1 MDKIPSTDQ
10 SSDKLHILDY
20 WRIIRVRFVTILLV
34 FLLTAVTT
42 TVVTF
47 LLSPTYM
54 SLSRISVEKDTS
66 DIAPLLGMQSGPAQF
81 DPYFIQTEFEK
92 IQSQKV
98 LDKVVE
104 KCELA
109 KEWGIISDPQA
120 EVGHTESVKA
130 RKILEKMIDI
140 RQYRNTSIIELRAY
154 DGKKELAQKI
164 ARSLAQEYKDHR
176 TSLQKERVQ
185 IGINS
190 LNKRMDE
197 KNEKITSMQATVD
210 RLRTDLGISD
220 SAGEESYSIIEPEIV
235 RRYEAELITAK
246 GVHTTQSTLL
256 EGLKGQSI
264 EQLRASIL
272 TAHPDAQLDA
282 LIRELHTGQQTLANH
297 SIDLGEQHPRIKGLK
312 KVVATLE
319 EQIDN
324 RIQGVLAGLELRVKS
339 SKAQV
344 EQLQRD
350 VVEAKHRESDMREK
364 GREYFDAKR
373 ELSNTTRIRD
383 TILFRIMQEE
393 VDLELPKSSTVEVID
408 DADLPEKAVKPNIPL
423 NIALGMVVGLI
434 LGVGLAFFIEYLDT
448 SVKTID
454 DVERALGAA
463 VLGVIPQNVGSLLD
477 EGDESPHAEAYRVLR
492 TNILFAGRQT
502 EDQTTFSVVS
512 GGAGE
517 GKTTTMFNLAVV
529 FAQQGDRV
537 LVVDSDLRRPSMH
550 RFFKV
555 SNNIG
560 LTNYLLGQVT
570 IDEVIQTSEIPS
582 LHFVP
587 SGKLPSSSMGI
598 LSSAKMKEFVVEMKS
613 RYDYVFLDAPPIMG
627 VSDASV
633 LASMVDMCVL
643 VVQYRKYPQL
653 MTQRAKEMVTK
664 VGGELVGV
672 VLNNINISQDS
683 YYYYYSGYY
692 YDYYYKSR
700 EKEEDSAD
708 EAPDGKKETKLLAK
722 ADIGG
727 DDEKPKY

>member
-42 TVVTF
+42 TIVT
-47 LLSPTYM
+47 LLLPKTYM
-54 SLSRISVEKDTS
+54 SLSRISIEKDTS
-66 DIAPLLGMQSGPAQF
+66 DIAPLLGMQSGPSAF

-98 LDKVVE
+98 LDKVVAR
-104 KCELA
+104 CNL
-109 KEWGIISDPQA
+109 
-120 EVGHTESVKA
+120 TEDWKRLNGGKSLTDIEA
-130 RKILEKMIDI
+130 RKILKKAIDI
-140 RQYRNTSIIELRAY
+140 RQFRNTSIIELRAY
-154 DGKKELAQKI
+154 DRVPRMAQQIADALAEQYQSHRTDAQKNRVQKGIDVLETKMAKYNEEI
-164 ARSLAQEYKDHR
+164 AEM
-176 TSLQKERVQ
+176 QKEVDKLRVV
-185 IGINS
+185 S
-190 LNKRMDE
+190 
-197 KNEKITSMQATVD
+197 
-210 RLRTDLGISD
+210 GISD
-220 SAGEESYSIIEPEIV
+220 AAGDESYSIIEPEIV
-235 RRYEAELITAK
+235 RRYESGLIDAR
-246 GVHTTQSTLL
+246 GVYTSMSTLL
-256 EGLKGQSI
+256 DGLKLQSL
-264 EQLRASIL
+264 EELRDSIS
-272 TAHPDAQLDA
+272 TAYPDAQLDV

-297 SIDLGEQHPRIKGLK
+297 SIDLGEQHPRIKGLV

-319 EQIDN
+319 QQIGD
-324 RIQGVLAGLELRVKS
+324 RIQGVLAGLELKVS
-339 SKAQV
+339 SAFAQV

-350 VVEAKHRESDMREK
+350 VSDAKKRESDMREA
-364 GREYFDAKR
+364 GRDYFDKKR
-373 ELSNTTRIRD
+373 KLSNTTRIRD

-393 VDLELPKSSTVEVID
+393 VDLALPKDSTVEITD
-408 DADLPEKAVKPNIPL
+408 DADMPKTAIRPNIPL
-423 NIALGMVVGLI
+423 NIALGVVVGLI

-492 TNILFAGRQT
+492 TNILFAGRKSET
-502 EDQTTFSVVS
+502 QTTFSVVS

-529 FAQQGDRV
+529 FAQMGDRI
-537 LVVDSDLRRPSMH
+537 LIVDSDLRRPSMH
-550 RFFKV
+550 RYLKV

-560 LTNYLLGQVT
+560 LTNYLLGQAT

-582 LHFVP
+582 LHFIP

-598 LSSAKMKEFVVEMKS
+598 LSSAKMKEFVADMKS

-643 VVQYRKYPQL
+643 VVQYRKYPQM

-664 VGGELVGV
+664 VGGDLVGV

-692 YDYYYKSR
+692 YDNYYKSLD
-700 EKEEDSAD
+700 KEETAKDAAKS
-708 EAPDGKKETKLLAK
+708 KKETKLLASAK
-722 ADIGG
+722 TGG
-727 DDEKPKY
+727 EDEKPKY

>member
-1 MDKIPSTDQ
+1 MDKTPSTDQ
-10 SSDKLHILDY
+10 SYDKLHILDY

-47 LLSPTYM
+47 LLPETYM
-54 SLSRISVEKDTS
+54 SLSRISIEKDTS
-66 DIAPLLGMQSGPAQF
+66 DIAPLLGMQSGPTAF

-98 LDKVVE
+98 LDKVVS
-104 KCELA
+104 KCGLTE
-109 KEWGIISDPQA
+109 EWKRLNGGKSLTKI
-120 EVGHTESVKA
+120 EA
-130 RKILEKMIDI
+130 RKILEKTIDI
-140 RQYRNTSIIELRAY
+140 RQFRNTSIIELRAY
-154 DGKKELAQKI
+154 DRKPKWAQTIAQALAKEYQNHRKDL
-164 ARSLAQEYKDHR
+164 QE
-176 TSLQKERVQ
+176 ERVKK
-185 IGINS
+185 GILV
-190 LNKRMDE
+190 LNGRLKKINEEISVMQTNVDE
-197 KNEKITSMQATVD
+197 
-210 RLRTDLGISD
+210 LRTQEGISD
-220 SAGEESYSIIEPEIV
+220 AAGDESYSIIEPEIV
-235 RRYEAELITAK
+235 RRYESGLIDAR
-246 GVHTTQSTLL
+246 GIHTTQSTLL
-256 EGLKGQSI
+256 EGLRAQSD
-264 EQLRASIL
+264 EELRASIL
-272 TAHPDAQLDA
+272 TAHPDAQLDV
-282 LIRELHTGQQTLANH
+282 LIRELHTGQQTLANL
-297 SIDLGEQHPRIKGLK
+297 SVDLGDEHPRIKGLK
-312 KVVATLE
+312 VVVATLE
-319 EQIDN
+319 GQIDD
-324 RIQGVLAGLELRVKS
+324 RIRGILAGLELRVNS
-339 SKAQV
+339 TKAQV
-344 EQLQRD
+344 EQLQSD
-350 VVEAKHRESDMREK
+350 VADAKKRESDMREK

-373 ELSNTTRIRD
+373 KLSNTTRIRD
-383 TILFRIMQEE
+383 TILLRVMQEE
-393 VDLELPKSSTVEVID
+393 VDLALPKESTVEITD
-408 DADLPEKAVKPNIPL
+408 DADLPIKAVRPNIPL
-423 NIALGMVVGLI
+423 NIALGVVVGLV

-454 DVERALGAA
+454 DVERALNAA

-492 TNILFAGRQT
+492 TNILFAGRKSET
-502 EDQTTFSVVS
+502 QTTFSVVS

-550 RFFKV
+550 RFFKL

-560 LTNYLLGQVT
+560 LTNYLLGQAT
-570 IDEVIQTSEIPS
+570 IEEVIQTTELPS
-582 LHFVP
+582 LHFIP

-598 LSSAKMKEFVVEMKS
+598 LSSAKMKEFVAEMKS

-653 MTQRAKEMVTK
+653 MTQRAKDMVTK

-700 EKEEDSAD
+700 EKEESAD
-708 EAPDGKKETKLLAK
+708 EAQDGKKDAKLLAK

-727 DDEKPKY
+727 EDEKPKY

>member
-1 MDKIPSTDQ
+1 MDKTPSTDQ

-20 WRIIRVRFVTILLV
+20 WRIIRVRFVTIMLV

-47 LLSPTYM
+47 TMPKTYM
-54 SLSRISVEKDTS
+54 SLSRISIEKDTS
-66 DIAPLLGMQSGPAQF
+66 DIAPLLGMQSGPTAF

-98 LDKVVE
+98 LDKVVA
-104 KCELA
+104 KCNL
-109 KEWGIISDPQA
+109 
-120 EVGHTESVKA
+120 TEDWKRLNGGNLLSTIEA
-130 RKILEKMIDI
+130 RKILKKAIDI
-140 RQYRNTSIIELRAY
+140 RQFRNTSIIELRAY
-154 DGKKELAQKI
+154 DRIPRK
-164 ARSLAQEYKDHR
+164 AQEIAQALAMVYQNHRKDAQTAR
-176 TSLQKERVQ
+176 VKEGIKALEGRKEETDKQ
-185 IGINS
+185 I
-190 LNKRMDE
+190 LV
-197 KNEKITSMQATVD
+197 MQANVD
-210 RLRTDLGISD
+210 KLRTDLNISD
-220 SAGEESYSIIEPEIV
+220 AAGEDSYSIIEPEIV
-235 RRYEAELITAK
+235 RRYESELIDVK
-246 GVHTTQSTLL
+246 GIHTTMSTLL
-256 EGLKGQSI
+256 DGLKALSA
-264 EQLRASIL
+264 EELRASIL
-272 TAHPDAQLDA
+272 TAHPDPQLDV
-282 LIRELHTGQQTLANH
+282 LIRELHTGQQTLANL
-297 SIDLGEQHPRIKGLK
+297 SIDLGEEHPRIKGLK
-312 KVVATLE
+312 KVVVTLE

-324 RIQGVLAGLELRVKS
+324 RIQGILAGLGLRVNS
-339 SKAQV
+339 SQAQV

-350 VVEAKHRESDMREK
+350 VNAAIQRESAMRK
-364 GREYFDAKR
+364 TGREYFDAKR

-393 VDLELPKSSTVEVID
+393 VDLALPKESTVEITD
-408 DADLPEKAVKPNIPL
+408 DADRPMTAIRPNVPL
-423 NIALGMVVGLI
+423 NIALGVVVGLI

-492 TNILFAGRQT
+492 TNILFAGRKD
-502 EDQTTFSVVS
+502 ESQTTFSVVS

-529 FAQQGDRV
+529 FAQMGDRI
-537 LVVDSDLRRPSMH
+537 LIVDSDLRRPSMH
-550 RFFKV
+550 RYLKV
-555 SNNIG
+555 SNNVG
-560 LTNYLLGQVT
+560 LTNYLLGQAT
-570 IDEVIQTSEIPS
+570 IDEVIQTTEIPS
-582 LHFVP
+582 LHFIP

-598 LSSAKMKEFVVEMKS
+598 LSSAKMKEFVAEMKS

-627 VSDASV
+627 VSDATV

-643 VVQYRKYPQL
+643 VVQYRKYPQM

-700 EKEEDSAD
+700 EKEESAED
-708 EAPDGKKETKLLAK
+708 DARSRKETKLLASAK
-722 ADIGG
+722 TGG
-727 DDEKPKY
+727 EDEKPKY

>member
-1 MDKIPSTDQ
+1 MDKIPSTEQ

-20 WRIIRVRFVTILLV
+20 WRIIRVRFVVILLV
-34 FLLTAVTT
+34 FLITAVTT

-47 LLSPTYM
+47 LLPPTYM

-66 DIAPLLGMQSGPAQF
+66 DIAPLLGMQSGPTAF

-98 LDKVVE
+98 LDKVVA
-104 KCELA
+104 KCDLA
-109 KEWGIISDPQA
+109 
-120 EVGHTESVKA
+120 ESLVFGKSLNESEA
-130 RKILEKMIDI
+130 RKILEKSIDV

-154 DGKKELAQKI
+154 DRKPTK
-164 ARSLAQEYKDHR
+164 AQEIAQALASEYQNHR
-176 TSLQKERVQ
+176 SNLQKDRVKKG
-185 IGINS
+185 IESLKTRMEEINS
-190 LNKRMDE
+190 E
-197 KNEKITSMQATVD
+197 ITSMQSDVD
-210 RLRTDLGISD
+210 RFRTELGISD
-220 SAGEESYSIIEPEIV
+220 AAGEESYSIIEPEIV
-235 RRYEAELITAK
+235 RRYEVELITAK
-246 GVHTTQSTLL
+246 GVLTTQSSLL
-256 EGLKGQSI
+256 DGLKGQSP
-264 EQLRASIL
+264 EELRASIL

-282 LIRELHTGQQTLANH
+282 LTREFHTGQITLANQ
-297 SIDLGEQHPRIKGLK
+297 SIDLGDEHPRIKGLK

-319 EQIDN
+319 GQIND
-324 RIQGVLAGLELRVKS
+324 RIKGILAGLELRVQS

-350 VVEAKHRESDMREK
+350 VEDAKKRESDMREQ
-364 GREYFDAKR
+364 GREYFNAKR
-373 ELSNTTRIRD
+373 ELANTTRIRD
-383 TILFRIMQEE
+383 TILLRVMQEE
-393 VDLELPKSSTVEVID
+393 VDLELPKESTVEIID
-408 DADLPEKAVKPNIPL
+408 DADLPIRAVRPNIPL
-423 NIALGMVVGLI
+423 NISLGVVVGLI

-463 VLGVIPQNVGSLLD
+463 VLGVIPQNVGSLLE

-492 TNILFAGRQT
+492 TNILFAGRKS
-502 EDQTTFSVVS
+502 EKQTTFSVVS

-529 FAQQGDRV
+529 FAQQGDRI
-537 LVVDSDLRRPSMH
+537 LIVDSDLRRPSMH
-550 RFFKV
+550 RYLKV

-560 LTNYLLGQVT
+560 LTNYLLGQVA
-570 IDEVIQTSEIPS
+570 IDEVIQTTELPS
-582 LHFVP
+582 LHFIP

-598 LSSAKMKEFVVEMKS
+598 LSSAKMKEFVLEMKS

-653 MTQRAKEMVTK
+653 MTQRAKSMVTK

-700 EKEEDSAD
+700 EKEESAD
-708 EAPDGKKETKLLAK
+708 ETQGVEKEAKLLAN
-722 ADIGG
+722 ADLGG
-727 DDEKPKY
+727 EDEKPKY

>member
-1 MDKIPSTDQ
+1 MDKTPSKDPSKDQ
-10 SSDKLHILDY
+10 SYDKLHILDY

-47 LLSPTYM
+47 LLPETYM
-54 SLSRISVEKDTS
+54 SLSRISIEKDTS
-66 DIAPLLGMQSGPAQF
+66 DIAPLLGMQSGPTAF

-98 LDKVVE
+98 LDKVVS
-104 KCELA
+104 KCGLTE
-109 KEWGIISDPQA
+109 EWKRLNGGKSL
-120 EVGHTESVKA
+120 TEIEA
-130 RKILEKMIDI
+130 RKILEKAIDI
-140 RQYRNTSIIELRAY
+140 RQFRNTSIIELRAY
-154 DGKKELAQKI
+154 DRKPKWAQTI
-164 ARSLAQEYKDHR
+164 AQSLAEEYQNHRKNLQE
-176 TSLQKERVQ
+176 ERVKK
-185 IGINS
+185 GILV
-190 LNKRMDE
+190 LNGRLKKINEEISVMQTNVDE
-197 KNEKITSMQATVD
+197 
-210 RLRTDLGISD
+210 LRTQEGISD
-220 SAGEESYSIIEPEIV
+220 AAGDESYSIIEPEIV
-235 RRYEAELITAK
+235 RRYESGLIDAR
-246 GVHTTQSTLL
+246 GIHTTQSTLL
-256 EGLKGQSI
+256 EGLKAQSD
-264 EQLRASIL
+264 EELRASIL
-272 TAHPDAQLDA
+272 TAHPDAQLDV
-282 LIRELHTGQQTLANH
+282 LIRELHTGQQTLANL
-297 SIDLGEQHPRIKGLK
+297 SVDLGDEHPRIKGLK
-312 KVVATLE
+312 VVVATLE
-319 EQIDN
+319 GQIDD
-324 RIQGVLAGLELRVKS
+324 RIRGILAGLELRVNS
-339 SKAQV
+339 TKAQV

-350 VVEAKHRESDMREK
+350 VADAKKRESDMREK

-373 ELSNTTRIRD
+373 KLSNTTRIRD
-383 TILFRIMQEE
+383 TILLRVMQEE
-393 VDLELPKSSTVEVID
+393 VDLALPKESTVEITD
-408 DADLPEKAVKPNIPL
+408 DADLPIKAVRPNIPL
-423 NIALGMVVGLI
+423 NIALGVVVGLV

-454 DVERALGAA
+454 DVERALNAA

-492 TNILFAGRQT
+492 TNILFAGRKSET
-502 EDQTTFSVVS
+502 QTTFSVVS

-550 RFFKV
+550 RFFKL

-560 LTNYLLGQVT
+560 LTNYLLGQAT
-570 IDEVIQTSEIPS
+570 IEEVIQTTELPS
-582 LHFVP
+582 LHFIP

-598 LSSAKMKEFVVEMKS
+598 LSSAKMKEFVAEMKS

-653 MTQRAKEMVTK
+653 MTQRAKDMVTK

-700 EKEEDSAD
+700 EKEESAD
-708 EAPDGKKETKLLAK
+708 EAQDGKKDAKLLAK

-727 DDEKPKY
+727 EDEKPKY

>member
-42 TVVTF
+42 TIVT
-47 LLSPTYM
+47 LLLPKTFM

-66 DIAPLLGMQSGPAQF
+66 DIAPLLGMQSGPSAF

-98 LDKVVE
+98 LAKVV
-104 KCELA
+104 KSCKL
-109 KEWGIISDPQA
+109 
-120 EVGHTESVKA
+120 TEDWKRLNGGTKLTPIEA
-130 RKILEKMIDI
+130 RKILKKQIDI
-140 RQYRNTSIIELRAY
+140 RQFRNTSIIELRAY
-154 DGKKELAQKI
+154 DGKPEK
-164 ARSLAQEYKDHR
+164 AQEIAQALAKEYQSHR
-176 TSLQKERVQ
+176 KEAQTARVRE
-185 IGINS
+185 GINA
-190 LNKRMDE
+190 LEGRMDTINKE
-197 KNEKITSMQATVD
+197 IAALQAKVD
-210 RLRTDLGISD
+210 KLRVDLGVSD
-220 SAGEESYSIIEPEIV
+220 AAGEESYSIIEPEIV
-235 RRYEAELITAK
+235 RRYESELIDAR
-246 GVHTTQSTLL
+246 GVHTAMSTLL
-256 EGLKGQSI
+256 EGLEKQST
-264 EQLRASIL
+264 EELQASIS
-272 TAHPDAQLDA
+272 TAYPDSQLDV
-282 LIRELHTGQQTLANH
+282 LIRELHTGEQTLANY
-297 SIDLGEQHPRIKGLK
+297 SIDLGDQHPRIKGLK

-319 EQIDN
+319 LQIDN
-324 RIQGVLAGLELRVKS
+324 RIQGVLAGLKLKTTS
-339 SKAQV
+339 AQAQV

-350 VVEAKHRESDMREK
+350 VADAKKRESDMREK
-364 GREYFDAKR
+364 GRDYFDAKR
-373 ELSNTTRIRD
+373 KLSNTTRIRD
-383 TILFRIMQEE
+383 TILFRVMQEE
-393 VDLELPKSSTVEVID
+393 VDLALPKESTVEITD
-408 DADLPEKAVKPNIPL
+408 NADRPLKAIRPNIPL
-423 NIALGMVVGLI
+423 NIALGVVVGLI

-463 VLGVIPQNVGSLLD
+463 VLGVIPQNVGSLLE

-492 TNILFAGRQT
+492 TNILFAGRKSET
-502 EDQTTFSVVS
+502 QTTFSVVS

-529 FAQQGDRV
+529 FAQMGDRI
-537 LVVDSDLRRPSMH
+537 LIVDSDLRRPSMH
-550 RFFKV
+550 RYLKV

-560 LTNYLLGQVT
+560 LTNYLLGQAT

-582 LHFVP
+582 LHFIP

-598 LSSAKMKEFVVEMKS
+598 LSSAKMKEFVVDMKS

-643 VVQYRKYPQL
+643 VVQYRKYPQM

-664 VGGELVGV
+664 VGGNLVGV

-692 YDYYYKSR
+692 YDNYYKSLD
-700 EKEEDSAD
+700 KEESAED
-708 EAPDGKKETKLLAK
+708 DAKSKKETKLLASAK
-722 ADIGG
+722 TGG
-727 DDEKPKY
+727 EDEKSKY

>member
-1 MDKIPSTDQ
+1 MDKIPSTEQ

-20 WRIIRVRFVTILLV
+20 WRIIRVRFVVILLV
-34 FLLTAVTT
+34 FLITAVTT

-47 LLSPTYM
+47 LLPPTYM
-54 SLSRISVEKDTS
+54 SLSRISVEKETS
-66 DIAPLLGMQSGPAQF
+66 DIAPLLGMQSGPTAF

-98 LDKVVE
+98 LDKVVA
-104 KCELA
+104 KCDLA
-109 KEWGIISDPQA
+109 
-120 EVGHTESVKA
+120 ESLVLGKSLNESEA
-130 RKILEKMIDI
+130 RKILEKSIDV

-154 DGKKELAQKI
+154 DRKPTK
-164 ARSLAQEYKDHR
+164 AQEIAQALASEYQNHR
-176 TSLQKERVQ
+176 SNLQKDRVKK
-185 IGINS
+185 GIES
-190 LNKRMDE
+190 LKTRME
-197 KNEKITSMQATVD
+197 EINTEITSMQSDVD
-210 RLRTDLGISD
+210 RFRTELGISD
-220 SAGEESYSIIEPEIV
+220 AAGEESYSIIEPEIV
-235 RRYEAELITAK
+235 RRYEVELITAK
-246 GVHTTQSTLL
+246 GVLTTQSSLL
-256 EGLKGQSI
+256 DGLKGQSP
-264 EQLRASIL
+264 EELRASIL

-282 LIRELHTGQQTLANH
+282 LTREFHTGQITLANQ
-297 SIDLGEQHPRIKGLK
+297 SIDLGDEHPRIKGLK

-319 EQIDN
+319 GQIND
-324 RIQGVLAGLELRVKS
+324 RIKGILAGLELRVQS

-350 VVEAKHRESDMREK
+350 VEDAKKRESDMREQ
-364 GREYFDAKR
+364 GREYFNAKR
-373 ELSNTTRIRD
+373 ELANTTRIRD
-383 TILFRIMQEE
+383 TILLRVMQEE
-393 VDLELPKSSTVEVID
+393 VDLELPKESTVEIID
-408 DADLPEKAVKPNIPL
+408 DADLPIRAVRPNIPL
-423 NIALGMVVGLI
+423 NISLGVVVGLI

-463 VLGVIPQNVGSLLD
+463 VLGVIPQNVGSLLE

-492 TNILFAGRQT
+492 TNILFAGRKS
-502 EDQTTFSVVS
+502 EKQTTFSVVS

-529 FAQQGDRV
+529 FAQQGDRI
-537 LVVDSDLRRPSMH
+537 LIVDSDLRRPSMH
-550 RFFKV
+550 RYLKV

-560 LTNYLLGQVT
+560 LTNYLLGQVA
-570 IDEVIQTSEIPS
+570 IDEVIQTTELPS
-582 LHFVP
+582 LHFIP

-598 LSSAKMKEFVVEMKS
+598 LSSAKMKEFVLEMKG

-653 MTQRAKEMVTK
+653 MTQRAKSMVTK

-700 EKEEDSAD
+700 EKEESAD
-708 EAPDGKKETKLLAK
+708 ETQGVEKEAKLLAN
-722 ADIGG
+722 ADLGG
-727 DDEKPKY
+727 EDEKPKY

>member
-1 MDKIPSTDQ
+1 MDKIPSKDQ

-20 WRIIRVRFVTILLV
+20 WRIIRVRLVTIVLV

-47 LLSPTYM
+47 FIPKTYM
-54 SLSRISVEKDTS
+54 SLSRISIEKDTS
-66 DIAPLLGMQSGPAQF
+66 DIAPLLGMQSGPTAF

-92 IQSQKV
+92 IQSQMV
-98 LDKVVE
+98 LDKVVA
-104 KCELA
+104 KCNLTE
-109 KEWGIISDPQA
+109 EWKRLNG
-120 EVGHTESVKA
+120 GESLDSIAA
-130 RKILEKMIDI
+130 RKRLKKTIDI
-140 RQYRNTSIIELRAY
+140 RQFRNTSIIELRAY
-154 DGKKELAQKI
+154 DRERAIAQKI
-164 ARSLAQEYKDHR
+164 AQAIAEEYQTHR
-176 TSLQKERVQ
+176 TDAQKKRVEL
-185 IGINS
+185 GIS
-190 LNKRMDE
+190 ALEGKMDIYNEEIAE
-197 KNEKITSMQATVD
+197 KQAAVD
-210 RLRTDLGISD
+210 KMRVDLGISD
-220 SAGEESYSIIEPEIV
+220 AAGEESYSIIEPEIV
-235 RRYEAELITAK
+235 RRYESGLIDARV
-246 GVHTTQSTLL
+246 VHTSMSTLL
-256 EGLKGQSI
+256 DGLKLQSL
-264 EQLRASIL
+264 EELRDSIS
-272 TAHPDAQLDA
+272 TAYPDAQLDV

-297 SIDLGEQHPRIKGLK
+297 SIDLGELHPRIKGLE

-319 EQIDN
+319 QQIDN
-324 RIQGVLAGLELRVKS
+324 RIQGVLAGLELKVRS
-339 SKAQV
+339 AFAQV
-344 EQLQRD
+344 EQLQED
-350 VVEAKHRESDMREK
+350 VTDAKKRESDMREK
-364 GREYFDAKR
+364 GRDYFDAKR
-373 ELSNTTRIRD
+373 ALANKTRIRD
-383 TILFRIMQEE
+383 TILFRVMQEK
-393 VDLELPKSSTVEVID
+393 VDMALPKESTVEITDEAEVPKTAIR
-408 DADLPEKAVKPNIPL
+408 PNVPL
-423 NIALGMVVGLI
+423 NIALGVVVGLI

-492 TNILFAGRQT
+492 TNILFAGRKD
-502 EDQTTFSVVS
+502 ESQTTFSVVS

-529 FAQQGDRV
+529 FAQMGDRI
-537 LVVDSDLRRPSMH
+537 LIVDSDLRRPSMH
-550 RFFKV
+550 RYMNV

-570 IDEVIQTSEIPS
+570 IDEVIQTTELPS
-582 LHFVP
+582 LHFIP

-598 LSSAKMKEFVVEMKS
+598 LSSAKMKEFVAEMKS

-643 VVQYRKYPQL
+643 VVQYRKYPQM

-692 YDYYYKSR
+692 YDNYYKSR
-700 EKEEDSAD
+700 EKEGSAEDDTKSR
-708 EAPDGKKETKLLAK
+708 KKTKLLASAK
-722 ADIGG
+722 TGG
-727 DDEKPKY
+727 EDEKPKY

>member
-47 LLSPTYM
+47 LLPPTYM
-54 SLSRISVEKDTS
+54 ALSRISVEKDTS

-98 LDKVVE
+98 LEKVVE
-104 KCELA
+104 KCELTTA
-109 KEWGIISDPQA
+109 WKPDGDDSL
-120 EVGHTESVKA
+120 GLVKA
-130 RKILEKMIDI
+130 RKRLEKSIDI

-154 DGKKELAQKI
+154 DRDKDLAYDI
-164 ARSLAQEYKDHR
+164 AQALAYEYKSHR
-176 TSLQKERVQ
+176 SSLQKERVGK
-185 IGINS
+185 GIET
-190 LNKRMDE
+190 LKIRM
-197 KNEKITSMQATVD
+197 NEMNAEITDMQGRVD

-220 SAGEESYSIIEPEIV
+220 AAGEESYSIIEPEIV
-235 RRYEAELITAK
+235 RRYAAELITAK
-246 GVHTTQSTLL
+246 GVHTTGITLL
-256 EGLKGQSI
+256 EGLKAQSD
-264 EQLRASIL
+264 EQLRASIM
-272 TAHPDAQLDA
+272 TAHPDAQLDS
-282 LIRELHTGQQTLANH
+282 LIRELYTGQQTLANH
-297 SIDLGEQHPRIKGLK
+297 SIDLGDQHPRIKGLK

-319 EQIDN
+319 GQIDD
-324 RIQGVLAGLELRVKS
+324 RIHGVLAGLELRVKS

-344 EQLQRD
+344 EQLERD
-350 VVEAKHRESDMREK
+350 VAEAKQGESDMREK

-393 VDLELPKSSTVEVID
+393 VDLELPKSSSVEVID

-454 DVERALGAA
+454 DVERALNAA
-463 VLGVIPQNVGSLLD
+463 VLGVIPQNVSSLLD

-517 GKTTTMFNLAVV
+517 GKTTTMFNLSVV

-560 LTNYLLGQVT
+560 LTNYLLGQAT
-570 IDEVIQTSEIPS
+570 IDEVIQTSELPS
-582 LHFVP
+582 LHFIP

-598 LSSAKMKEFVVEMKS
+598 LSSAK
-613 RYDYVFLDAPPIMG
+613 
-627 VSDASV
+627 
-633 LASMVDMCVL
+633 
-643 VVQYRKYPQL
+643 
-653 MTQRAKEMVTK
+653 
-664 VGGELVGV
+664 
-672 VLNNINISQDS
+672 
-683 YYYYYSGYY
+683 
-692 YDYYYKSR
+692 
-700 EKEEDSAD
+700 
-708 EAPDGKKETKLLAK
+708 
-722 ADIGG
+722 
-727 DDEKPKY
+727 

>member
-1 MDKIPSTDQ
+1 MDKTPSKDQ

-47 LLSPTYM
+47 LLPKTYM
-54 SLSRISVEKDTS
+54 SLSRISIEKDTS
-66 DIAPLLGMQSGPAQF
+66 DIAPLLGMQSGPSAF

-98 LDKVVE
+98 LAKVVA
-104 KCELA
+104 KCNLTE
-109 KEWGIISDPQA
+109 EWKRLNGGKPL
-120 EVGHTESVKA
+120 TEIEA
-130 RKILEKMIDI
+130 RKILEKSIDI
-140 RQYRNTSIIELRAY
+140 RQFRNTSIIELRAY
-154 DGKKELAQKI
+154 DRKPEQAQYI
-164 ARSLAQEYKDHR
+164 AQTIAEEYQNHR
-176 TSLQKERVQ
+176 TESQQKRVQ
-185 IGINS
+185 KGIMALNS
-190 LNKRMDE
+190 RME
-197 KNEKITSMQATVD
+197 TINEEIASMQANVD
-210 RLRTDLGISD
+210 KLRNDLGISD
-220 SAGEESYSIIEPEIV
+220 AAGEESYSIIEPEIV
-235 RRYEAELITAK
+235 RRYESELITAK
-246 GVHTTQSTLL
+246 GVHTTQFTLL
-256 EGLKGQSI
+256 EGLKDQSD
-264 EQLRASIL
+264 EKLRASIL
-272 TAHPDAQLDA
+272 TAHPDAQLDV
-282 LIRELHTGQQTLANH
+282 LIRELHTGQQTLANQR
-297 SIDLGEQHPRIKGLK
+297 IDLGDQHPRIKGLK
-312 KVVATLE
+312 EVVTVLE
-319 EQIDN
+319 GQIDN
-324 RIQGVLAGLELRVKS
+324 RIQGILAGLELRVKS

-344 EQLQRD
+344 DQLKQD
-350 VVEAKHRESDMREK
+350 VADAKQRESDMREK

-373 ELSNTTRIRD
+373 ELANTTRIRD

-393 VDLELPKSSTVEVID
+393 VDLALPKESTVEITD
-408 DADLPEKAVKPNIPL
+408 DADLPIKAVRPNIPL
-423 NIALGMVVGLI
+423 NIALGVVVGLI

-492 TNILFAGRQT
+492 TNILFAGRKSET
-502 EDQTTFSVVS
+502 QTTISVVS

-529 FAQQGDRV
+529 FAQQGDRI
-537 LVVDSDLRRPSMH
+537 LIVDSDLRRPSMH
-550 RFFKV
+550 RYLKV

-570 IDEVIQTSEIPS
+570 IDEVIQTSELPT
-582 LHFVP
+582 LHFIP

-598 LSSAKMKEFVVEMKS
+598 LSSSKMKEFVGDMKS

-700 EKEEDSAD
+700 EKEESTEDDATS
-708 EAPDGKKETKLLAK
+708 KKETKLLEK
-722 ADIGG
+722 ADVGEG
-727 DDEKPKY
+727 DERPKY

>member
-1 MDKIPSTDQ
+1 M
-10 SSDKLHILDY
+10 DY
-20 WRIIRVRFVTILLV
+20 WRIIRVRFVVILLV
-34 FLLTAVTT
+34 FLITAVTT

-47 LLSPTYM
+47 LIPPTYM
-54 SLSRISVEKDTS
+54 SLSRISIEKDTS
-66 DIAPLLGMQSGPAQF
+66 DIAPLLGMQSGPMAF

-98 LDKVVE
+98 LDKVVA
-104 KCELA
+104 KCSL
-109 KEWGIISDPQA
+109 
-120 EVGHTESVKA
+120 TESLVVGEVLNDRAA
-130 RKILEKMIDI
+130 RKILEKSIDV

-154 DGKKELAQKI
+154 DRKQKK
-164 ARSLAQEYKDHR
+164 AQEIANALAEEYQSHR
-176 TSLQKERVQ
+176 TDLHKERVTK
-185 IGINS
+185 GINA
-190 LNKRMDE
+190 LNKRME
-197 KNEKITSMQATVD
+197 EINEKITDMQGRVD

-220 SAGEESYSIIEPEIV
+220 AAGEESYSIIEPEIV
-235 RRYEAELITAK
+235 RRYAAELITAK
-246 GVHTTQSTLL
+246 GLHTTGVTLL
-256 EGLKGQSI
+256 EGLKAQSD

-272 TAHPDAQLDA
+272 TAHPDAQLDV

-297 SIDLGEQHPRIKGLK
+297 SIDLGDQHPRIKGLK

-319 EQIDN
+319 VQIDD

-344 EQLQRD
+344 EQLERD
-350 VVEAKHRESDMREK
+350 VAEAKQRESDMRES

-393 VDLELPKSSTVEVID
+393 VDLELPTSSMVEIID
-408 DADLPEKAVKPNIPL
+408 AADVPEKAVKPNIPL

-454 DVERALGAA
+454 DVERALNAA
-463 VLGVIPQNVGSLLD
+463 VLGVIPQNVSSLLD

-492 TNILFAGRQT
+492 TNILFAGRKS

-517 GKTTTMFNLAVV
+517 GKTTTMFNLSVV

-560 LTNYLLGQVT
+560 LTNYLLGQAT
-570 IDEVIQTSEIPS
+570 IDEVIQTSELPS
-582 LHFVP
+582 LHFIP

-598 LSSAKMKEFVVEMKS
+598 LSSAKMKEFVAEMKS

-653 MTQRAKEMVTK
+653 MTQRAKDMVTK

-700 EKEEDSAD
+700 EKEEESAD
-708 EAPDGKKETKLLAK
+708 EAQDGKKEAKLLAK

>member
-1 MDKIPSTDQ
+1 MDKIPSVDQ

-120 EVGHTESVKA
+120 EVGHTEAVKA

-154 DGKKELAQKI
+154 DRKPQLARQI
-164 ARSLAQEYKDHR
+164 AQALAEEYKNHR
-176 TSLQKERVQ
+176 TSLQKDRVK
-185 IGINS
+185 IGIQALS
-190 LNKRMDE
+190 KRME
-197 KNEKITSMQATVD
+197 EINEKITGMQATVD

-220 SAGEESYSIIEPEIV
+220 AAGEESYSIIEPEIV
-235 RRYEAELITAK
+235 RRYEAELITSK

-256 EGLKGQSI
+256 EGLKEQSV

-272 TAHPDAQLDA
+272 TAHPDAQLDV
-282 LIRELHTGQQTLANH
+282 LVRELHTGQQTLANH

-312 KVVATLE
+312 KVVTTLE
-319 EQIDN
+319 GQIDD

-350 VVEAKHRESDMREK
+350 VAEAKQRESDMREK
-364 GREYFDAKR
+364 GRKYFDAKR

-664 VGGELVGV
+664 VGGDLVGV

>member
-1 MDKIPSTDQ
+1 MDKTPSTDQ
-10 SSDKLHILDY
+10 SPDKLHILDY

-47 LLSPTYM
+47 LLPKTYM
-54 SLSRISVEKDTS
+54 SLSRISIEKDTT
-66 DIAPLLGMQSGPAQF
+66 DIAPLLGMQSGPSAF

-98 LDKVVE
+98 LDKVVS
-104 KCELA
+104 KCNLTE
-109 KEWGIISDPQA
+109 EWGDLYGDKKSLTDI
-120 EVGHTESVKA
+120 EA
-130 RKILEKMIDI
+130 RKILEKAIDI
-140 RQYRNTSIIELRAY
+140 RQFRNTSIIELRAY
-154 DGKKELAQKI
+154 DRKPLRAQSIAQALADEYQNHRKDSQTQRVKK
-164 ARSLAQEYKDHR
+164 
-176 TSLQKERVQ
+176 
-185 IGINS
+185 GIKV
-190 LNKRMDE
+190 LEDKMDAI
-197 KNEKITSMQATVD
+197 NEKIAVMQTNVD
-210 RLRTDLGISD
+210 MLRTKLNISD
-220 SAGEESYSIIEPEIV
+220 AAGEESYSIIEPEIV
-235 RRYEAELITAK
+235 RRYESELIDAR
-246 GVHTTQSTLL
+246 GVHTTQFTLL
-256 EGLKGQSI
+256 EGLKAQSI
-264 EQLRASIL
+264 EEGGLRASIL
-272 TAHPDAQLDA
+272 TAHPDAQLDV
-282 LIRELHTGQQTLANH
+282 LIRELYTGQQTLANQG
-297 SIDLGEQHPRIKGLK
+297 IDLGEEHPRIKGLK
-312 KVVATLE
+312 KVVSVLE
-319 EQIDN
+319 GQIDN
-324 RIQGVLAGLELRVKS
+324 RIQGILAGLELRVNS

-344 EQLQRD
+344 EQLQQD
-350 VVEAKHRESDMREK
+350 VADAKKRESDMRET

-373 ELSNTTRIRD
+373 KLSNTTRMRD
-383 TILFRIMQEE
+383 TILFRVMQEE
-393 VDLELPKSSTVEVID
+393 VDLALPKESTVEITD
-408 DADLPEKAVKPNIPL
+408 DADLPIKAVRPNIPL
-423 NIALGMVVGLI
+423 NIALGVVVGLV

-454 DVERALGAA
+454 DVERALNAA

-492 TNILFAGRQT
+492 TNILFAGRKD
-502 EDQTTFSVVS
+502 ESQTTFSVVS

-537 LVVDSDLRRPSMH
+537 LIVDSDLRRPSMH

-555 SNNIG
+555 SNKIG
-560 LTNYLLGQVT
+560 LTNYLLGQTT

-582 LHFVP
+582 LHFIP

-598 LSSAKMKEFVVEMKS
+598 LSSAKMKEFVAEMKS

-643 VVQYRKYPQL
+643 VVQYRKYPLL
-653 MTQRAKEMVTK
+653 MTQRAKDMVTK
-664 VGGELVGV
+664 VGGDLVGV

-700 EKEEDSAD
+700 EKEESAD
-708 EAPDGKKETKLLAK
+708 EAQDRKKDAKLLAK

-727 DDEKPKY
+727 EDEKPKY

>member
-1 MDKIPSTDQ
+1 MDKTPSTDQ
-10 SSDKLHILDY
+10 SYDKLHILDY

-47 LLSPTYM
+47 LLPETYM
-54 SLSRISVEKDTS
+54 SLSRISIEKDTS
-66 DIAPLLGMQSGPAQF
+66 DIAPLLGMQSGPTAF

-98 LDKVVE
+98 LDKVVS
-104 KCELA
+104 KCGLTE
-109 KEWGIISDPQA
+109 EWKRLNGGKSL
-120 EVGHTESVKA
+120 TEIEA

-140 RQYRNTSIIELRAY
+140 RQFRNTSIIELRAY
-154 DGKKELAQKI
+154 DRKPKWAQTIAQALAKEYQNHRKDL
-164 ARSLAQEYKDHR
+164 QE
-176 TSLQKERVQ
+176 ERVKKGILVLNGRLKKINEQ
-185 IGINS
+185 ISVMQTNV
-190 LNKRMDE
+190 DE
-197 KNEKITSMQATVD
+197 
-210 RLRTDLGISD
+210 LRTQEGISD
-220 SAGEESYSIIEPEIV
+220 AAGDESYSIIEPEIV
-235 RRYEAELITAK
+235 RRYESGLIDAR
-246 GVHTTQSTLL
+246 GIHTTQSTLL
-256 EGLKGQSI
+256 EGLRAQSD
-264 EQLRASIL
+264 EELRASIL
-272 TAHPDAQLDA
+272 TAHPDAQLDV
-282 LIRELHTGQQTLANH
+282 LIRELHTGQQTLANLGV
-297 SIDLGEQHPRIKGLK
+297 DLGDEHPRIKGLK
-312 KVVATLE
+312 VVVATLE
-319 EQIDN
+319 GQIDD
-324 RIQGVLAGLELRVKS
+324 RIRGILAGLELRVNS
-339 SKAQV
+339 TKAQV

-350 VVEAKHRESDMREK
+350 VADAKKRESDMREK
-364 GREYFDAKR
+364 GREYFDSKR

-383 TILFRIMQEE
+383 TILLRVMQEE
-393 VDLELPKSSTVEVID
+393 VDLALPKESTVEITD
-408 DADLPEKAVKPNIPL
+408 DADLPIKAVRPNIPL
-423 NIALGMVVGLI
+423 NIALGVVVGLV

-454 DVERALGAA
+454 DVERALNAA

-492 TNILFAGRQT
+492 TNILFAGRKSET
-502 EDQTTFSVVS
+502 QTTFSVVS

-550 RFFKV
+550 RFFKL

-560 LTNYLLGQVT
+560 LTNYLLGQAT
-570 IDEVIQTSEIPS
+570 IEEVIQTTELPS
-582 LHFVP
+582 LHFIP

-598 LSSAKMKEFVVEMKS
+598 LSSAKMKEFVAEMKS

-653 MTQRAKEMVTK
+653 MTQRAKDMVTK

-700 EKEEDSAD
+700 EKEESAD
-708 EAPDGKKETKLLAK
+708 EAQDGKKDAKLLAK

-727 DDEKPKY
+727 EDEKPKY

>member
-1 MDKIPSTDQ
+1 MDKTPSKDQ

-20 WRIIRVRFVTILLV
+20 WRIIRVRLVTIVLV

-47 LLSPTYM
+47 FIPKTYM
-54 SLSRISVEKDTS
+54 SLSRISIEKDTS
-66 DIAPLLGMQSGPAQF
+66 DIAPLLGMQSGPTAF

-92 IQSQKV
+92 IQSQMV
-98 LDKVVE
+98 LDKVVD
-104 KCELA
+104 KCSLTE
-109 KEWGIISDPQA
+109 EWKLPDDIM
-120 EVGHTESVKA
+120 A
-130 RKILEKMIDI
+130 RKRLKKSIDV
-140 RQYRNTSIIELRAY
+140 RQFRNTSIIELRAY
-154 DGKKELAQKI
+154 DRDKNLAQKI
-164 ARSLAQEYKDHR
+164 AQALAEEYQTHR
-176 TSLQKERVQ
+176 TDAQQKRVQ
-185 IGINS
+185 KGIDVLESELKSYKEEIG
-190 LNKRMDE
+190 D
-197 KNEKITSMQATVD
+197 MQADVD
-210 RLRTDLGISD
+210 KLRVDLGISD
-220 SAGEESYSIIEPEIV
+220 AAGDESYSIIEPEIV
-235 RRYEAELITAK
+235 RRYESGLIDARV
-246 GVHTTQSTLL
+246 VHTSMSTLL
-256 EGLKGQSI
+256 DGLKLQSL
-264 EQLRASIL
+264 EELRDSIS
-272 TAHPDAQLDA
+272 TAYPDAQLDV

-297 SIDLGEQHPRIKGLK
+297 SIDLGELHPRIKGLE

-319 EQIDN
+319 QQIDN
-324 RIQGVLAGLELRVKS
+324 RIQGVLAGLELKVRS
-339 SKAQV
+339 AFAQV
-344 EQLQRD
+344 EQLQED
-350 VVEAKHRESDMREK
+350 VTDAKKRESDMREK
-364 GREYFDAKR
+364 GRDYFDAKR
-373 ELSNTTRIRD
+373 ALANKTRIRD
-383 TILFRIMQEE
+383 TILFRVMQEK
-393 VDLELPKSSTVEVID
+393 VDLALPKESTVEITDEAEVPKTAIR
-408 DADLPEKAVKPNIPL
+408 PNVPL
-423 NIALGMVVGLI
+423 NIALGVVVGLI

-492 TNILFAGRQT
+492 TNILFAGRKD
-502 EDQTTFSVVS
+502 ESQTTFSVVS

-529 FAQQGDRV
+529 FAQMGDRI
-537 LVVDSDLRRPSMH
+537 LIVDSDLRRPSMH
-550 RFFKV
+550 RYMNV

-570 IDEVIQTSEIPS
+570 IDEVIQTTELPS
-582 LHFVP
+582 LHFIP

-598 LSSAKMKEFVVEMKS
+598 LSSAKMKEFVAEMKS

-643 VVQYRKYPQL
+643 VVQYRKYPQM

-692 YDYYYKSR
+692 YDNYYKSR
-700 EKEEDSAD
+700 EKEGSAEDDTKSS
-708 EAPDGKKETKLLAK
+708 KKTKLLASAK
-722 ADIGG
+722 TGG
-727 DDEKPKY
+727 EDEKPKY

>member
-1 MDKIPSTDQ
+1 MDKIPSTEQ

-20 WRIIRVRFVTILLV
+20 WRIIRVRFVVILLV
-34 FLLTAVTT
+34 FLITAVTT

-47 LLSPTYM
+47 LLPSTYM

-66 DIAPLLGMQSGPAQF
+66 DIAPLLGMQSGPTAF

-98 LDKVVE
+98 LDKVVA
-104 KCELA
+104 KCDLA
-109 KEWGIISDPQA
+109 
-120 EVGHTESVKA
+120 ESLVLGKSLNESEA
-130 RKILEKMIDI
+130 RKILEKSIDV

-154 DGKKELAQKI
+154 DRKPTK
-164 ARSLAQEYKDHR
+164 AQEIAQALASEYQDHR
-176 TSLQKERVQ
+176 SNLQKDRVKK
-185 IGINS
+185 GIES
-190 LNKRMDE
+190 LKTRME
-197 KNEKITSMQATVD
+197 EINTEITSMQSDVD
-210 RLRTDLGISD
+210 RFRTELGISD
-220 SAGEESYSIIEPEIV
+220 AAGEESYSIIEPEIV
-235 RRYEAELITAK
+235 RRYEVELITAK
-246 GVHTTQSTLL
+246 GVLTTQSSLL
-256 EGLKGQSI
+256 DGLKGQSP
-264 EQLRASIL
+264 EELRASIL

-282 LIRELHTGQQTLANH
+282 LTREFHTGQITLANQ
-297 SIDLGEQHPRIKGLK
+297 SIDLGDEHPRIKGLK

-319 EQIDN
+319 GQIND
-324 RIQGVLAGLELRVKS
+324 RIKGILAGLELRVQS

-344 EQLQRD
+344 EQLQMD
-350 VVEAKHRESDMREK
+350 VEDAKKRESDMREQ
-364 GREYFDAKR
+364 GREYFNAKR
-373 ELSNTTRIRD
+373 ELANTTRIRD
-383 TILFRIMQEE
+383 TILLRVMQEE
-393 VDLELPKSSTVEVID
+393 VDLELPKESTVEIID
-408 DADLPEKAVKPNIPL
+408 DADLPIRAVRPNIPL
-423 NIALGMVVGLI
+423 NISLGVVVGLI

-463 VLGVIPQNVGSLLD
+463 VLGVIPQNVGSLLE

-492 TNILFAGRQT
+492 TNILFAGRKS
-502 EDQTTFSVVS
+502 EKQTTFSVVS

-529 FAQQGDRV
+529 FAQQGDRI
-537 LVVDSDLRRPSMH
+537 LIVDSDLRRPSMH
-550 RFFKV
+550 RYLKV

-560 LTNYLLGQVT
+560 LTNYLLGQVA
-570 IDEVIQTSEIPS
+570 IDEVIQTTELPS
-582 LHFVP
+582 LHFIP

-598 LSSAKMKEFVVEMKS
+598 LSSAKMKEFVLEMKG

-653 MTQRAKEMVTK
+653 MTQRAKSMVTK

-700 EKEEDSAD
+700 EKEESAD
-708 EAPDGKKETKLLAK
+708 ETQGVEKEAKLLAN
-722 ADIGG
+722 ADLGEE
-727 DDEKPKY
+727 DEKPKY

>member
-1 MDKIPSTDQ
+1 MDKTPSTDQ

-42 TVVTF
+42 TVVTLF
-47 LLSPTYM
+47 LPKTYM
-54 SLSRISVEKDTS
+54 SLSRISIEKDTS
-66 DIAPLLGMQSGPAQF
+66 DIAPLLGMQSGPTAF

-98 LDKVVE
+98 LDKVVA
-104 KCELA
+104 KCNL
-109 KEWGIISDPQA
+109 
-120 EVGHTESVKA
+120 TEDWKRLNGGNLLSTIEA
-130 RKILEKMIDI
+130 RKILKKAIDI
-140 RQYRNTSIIELRAY
+140 RQFRNTSIIELRAY
-154 DGKKELAQKI
+154 DRIPRK
-164 ARSLAQEYKDHR
+164 AQEIAQALAMVYQNHRKDAQTAR
-176 TSLQKERVQ
+176 VKEGIKALEGRKEKTDKQ
-185 IGINS
+185 I
-190 LNKRMDE
+190 LV
-197 KNEKITSMQATVD
+197 MQANVD
-210 RLRTDLGISD
+210 KLRTDLNISD
-220 SAGEESYSIIEPEIV
+220 AAGEDSYSIIEPEIV
-235 RRYEAELITAK
+235 RRYESELIDVK
-246 GVHTTQSTLL
+246 GIHTTMSTLL
-256 EGLKGQSI
+256 DGLKALSA
-264 EQLRASIL
+264 EELRASIL
-272 TAHPDAQLDA
+272 TAHPDPQLDV
-282 LIRELHTGQQTLANH
+282 LIRELHTGQQTLANL
-297 SIDLGEQHPRIKGLK
+297 SIDLGEEHPRIKGLK

-324 RIQGVLAGLELRVKS
+324 RIQGILAGLGLRVNS
-339 SKAQV
+339 SQAQV
-344 EQLQRD
+344 EQLKRD
-350 VVEAKHRESDMREK
+350 VNAAKQRESAMRK
-364 GREYFDAKR
+364 TGRQYFDAKR

-393 VDLELPKSSTVEVID
+393 VDLALPKESTVEITD
-408 DADLPEKAVKPNIPL
+408 DADRPLKAIRPNVPL
-423 NIALGMVVGLI
+423 NITLGVVVGLI

-492 TNILFAGRQT
+492 TNILFAGRKD
-502 EDQTTFSVVS
+502 ESQTTFSVVS

-529 FAQQGDRV
+529 FAQMGDRI
-537 LVVDSDLRRPSMH
+537 LIVDSDLRRPSMH
-550 RFFKV
+550 RYLKV

-560 LTNYLLGQVT
+560 LTNYLLGQAT
-570 IDEVIQTSEIPS
+570 IDEVIQTTEIPS
-582 LHFVP
+582 LHFIP

-598 LSSAKMKEFVVEMKS
+598 LSSAKMKEFVAEMKS

-627 VSDASV
+627 VSDATV

-643 VVQYRKYPQL
+643 VVQYRKYPQM

-700 EKEEDSAD
+700 EKEESAED
-708 EAPDGKKETKLLAK
+708 DARSRKETKLLASAK
-722 ADIGG
+722 TGG
-727 DDEKPKY
+727 EDEKPKY

>member
-1 MDKIPSTDQ
+1 MDKIPTTDQ

-20 WRIIRVRFVTILLV
+20 WRILRVRFVTILLV

-47 LLSPTYM
+47 LLPRTYM
-54 SLSRISVEKDTS
+54 SLSRISVEKDSS
-66 DIAPLLGMQSGPAQF
+66 DIAPLLGMQAGPTAF

-104 KCELA
+104 KCDLTN
-109 KEWGIISDPQA
+109 KWDPN
-120 EVGHTESVKA
+120 EKGLDLIKA
-130 RKILEKMIDI
+130 REILKKTIDV

-154 DGKKELAQKI
+154 DRDKELATKI
-164 ARSLAQEYKDHR
+164 AQSLAEEYRGHR
-176 TSLQKERVQ
+176 SSLQKQRVGE
-185 IGINS
+185 GIKA
-190 LNKRMDE
+190 LNRRME
-197 KNEKITSMQATVD
+197 EINTKITGMQGNVD
-210 RLRTDLGISD
+210 RMRTELGISD
-220 SAGEESYSIIEPEIV
+220 AAGEESYSIIEPEIV
-235 RRYEAELITAK
+235 RRYESELITAK
-246 GVHTTQSTLL
+246 GIHTTQATLL
-256 EGLKGQSI
+256 EGLKAQSG
-264 EQLRASIL
+264 EELRASIL

-282 LIRELHTGQQTLANH
+282 LIRELHTGEQTVANQ

-319 EQIDN
+319 GQIDD
-324 RIQGVLAGLELRVKS
+324 RIKGVLAGLELRVKS

-344 EQLQRD
+344 EELQRD
-350 VVEAKHRESDMREK
+350 VDEAKQRESDMREK

-373 ELSNTTRIRD
+373 ELANTTRIRD
-383 TILFRIMQEE
+383 TILLRIMQEE
-393 VDLELPKSSTVEVID
+393 VDLELPTESTVEIID
-408 DADLPEKAVKPNIPL
+408 DADVPDKAIKPNIPL
-423 NIALGMVVGLI
+423 NISLGVVVGLI

-454 DVERALGAA
+454 DVERSLGAA
-463 VLGVIPQNVGSLLD
+463 VLGVIPQNVGSLLE

-492 TNILFAGRQT
+492 TNILFAGRKS

-529 FAQQGDRV
+529 FAQQGDRC
-537 LVVDSDLRRPSMH
+537 LIVDSDLRRPSMH
-550 RFFKV
+550 RYLQV

-570 IDEVIQTSEIPS
+570 IDEVIQTTQIPS
-582 LHFVP
+582 LHFIP

-598 LSSAKMKEFVVEMKS
+598 LSSSKMREFVSEMKS

-664 VGGELVGV
+664 VGGDLVGV

-700 EKEEDSAD
+700 EKEEENAD
-708 EAPDGKKETKLLAK
+708 KSEDGAKEGKLLAK
-722 ADIGG
+722 ADLGAG
-727 DDEKPKY
+727 EDKPKY

>member
-1 MDKIPSTDQ
+1 MDKIPSTGQ

-20 WRIIRVRFVTILLV
+20 WRIIRVRLVTILLV

-47 LLSPTYM
+47 FIPKTYM
-54 SLSRISVEKDTS
+54 SLSRISIEKDTS
-66 DIAPLLGMQSGPAQF
+66 DIAPLLGMQSGPTAF

-92 IQSQKV
+92 IQSQMV
-98 LDKVVE
+98 LDKVVA
-104 KCELA
+104 KCSLTE
-109 KEWGIISDPQA
+109 EWKLPDDIM
-120 EVGHTESVKA
+120 A
-130 RKILEKMIDI
+130 RKLLKKAIDV
-140 RQYRNTSIIELRAY
+140 RQFRNTSIIELRAY
-154 DGKKELAQKI
+154 DRDKNLAQQI
-164 ARSLAQEYKDHR
+164 AQSLAEEYQTHR
-176 TSLQKERVQ
+176 TDAQQKRVQ
-185 IGINS
+185 KGIDVLEDELKSYKEEIG
-190 LNKRMDE
+190 D
-197 KNEKITSMQATVD
+197 MQANVD
-210 RLRTDLGISD
+210 KLRVDLGISD
-220 SAGEESYSIIEPEIV
+220 AAGDESYSIIEPEIV
-235 RRYEAELITAK
+235 RRYESGLIDAR
-246 GVHTTQSTLL
+246 GVHTSMSTLL
-256 EGLKGQSI
+256 DGLKLQSLG
-264 EQLRASIL
+264 ELRDSIS
-272 TAHPDAQLDA
+272 TAYPDAQLDV

-297 SIDLGEQHPRIKGLK
+297 SIDLGELHPRIKGLE

-319 EQIDN
+319 QQIDN
-324 RIQGVLAGLELRVKS
+324 RIQGVLAGLELKVRS
-339 SKAQV
+339 ASAQV
-344 EQLQRD
+344 VQLQRD
-350 VVEAKHRESDMREK
+350 VTDAKKRESDMRKK
-364 GREYFDAKR
+364 GRDYFDAKR
-373 ELSNTTRIRD
+373 ALANKTRIRD
-383 TILFRIMQEE
+383 TILFRVMQEK
-393 VDLELPKSSTVEVID
+393 VDLALPKESTVEITDEAEVPKTAIR
-408 DADLPEKAVKPNIPL
+408 PNIPL
-423 NIALGMVVGLI
+423 NIALGVVVGLI

-492 TNILFAGRQT
+492 TNILFAGRKD
-502 EDQTTFSVVS
+502 ESQTTFSVVS

-529 FAQQGDRV
+529 FAQMGDRI
-537 LVVDSDLRRPSMH
+537 LIVDSDLRRPSMH
-550 RFFKV
+550 RYMNV

-570 IDEVIQTSEIPS
+570 IDEVIQTTELPS
-582 LHFVP
+582 LHFIP

-598 LSSAKMKEFVVEMKS
+598 LSSAKMKEFVAEMKS

-643 VVQYRKYPQL
+643 VVQYRKYPQM

-692 YDYYYKSR
+692 YDNYYKSR
-700 EKEEDSAD
+700 EKEGSAEDDTKSR
-708 EAPDGKKETKLLAK
+708 KKTKLLASAK
-722 ADIGG
+722 TGG
-727 DDEKPKY
+727 EDEKPKY

>member
-1 MDKIPSTDQ
+1 MDKIPSTEQ

-20 WRIIRVRFVTILLV
+20 WRIIRVRFVVILLV
-34 FLLTAVTT
+34 FLITAVTT

-47 LLSPTYM
+47 LLPPTYM

-66 DIAPLLGMQSGPAQF
+66 DIAPLLGMQSGPTAF

-98 LDKVVE
+98 LDKVVA
-104 KCELA
+104 KCDLA
-109 KEWGIISDPQA
+109 
-120 EVGHTESVKA
+120 ESLVFGKSLNESEA
-130 RKILEKMIDI
+130 RKILEKSIDV

-154 DGKKELAQKI
+154 DRKPTK
-164 ARSLAQEYKDHR
+164 AQEIAQALASEYQNHR
-176 TSLQKERVQ
+176 SNLQKDRVKK
-185 IGINS
+185 GIES
-190 LNKRMDE
+190 LKTRME
-197 KNEKITSMQATVD
+197 EINTQITSMQSDVD
-210 RLRTDLGISD
+210 RFRTELGISD
-220 SAGEESYSIIEPEIV
+220 AAGEESYSIIEPEIV
-235 RRYEAELITAK
+235 RRYEVELITAK
-246 GVHTTQSTLL
+246 GVLTTQSSLL
-256 EGLKGQSI
+256 DGLKGQSP
-264 EQLRASIL
+264 EELRASIL

-282 LIRELHTGQQTLANH
+282 LTREFHTGQITLANQ
-297 SIDLGEQHPRIKGLK
+297 SIDLGDEHPRIKGLK

-319 EQIDN
+319 GQIND
-324 RIQGVLAGLELRVKS
+324 RIKGILAGLELRVQS

-350 VVEAKHRESDMREK
+350 VEDAKKRESDMREQ
-364 GREYFDAKR
+364 GREYFNAKR
-373 ELSNTTRIRD
+373 ELANTTRIRD
-383 TILFRIMQEE
+383 TILLRVMQEE
-393 VDLELPKSSTVEVID
+393 VDLELPKESTVEIID
-408 DADLPEKAVKPNIPL
+408 DADLPIRAVRPNIPL
-423 NIALGMVVGLI
+423 NISLGVVVGLI

-463 VLGVIPQNVGSLLD
+463 VLGVIPQNVGSLLE

-492 TNILFAGRQT
+492 TNILFAGRKS
-502 EDQTTFSVVS
+502 EKQTTFSVVS

-529 FAQQGDRV
+529 FAQQGDRI
-537 LVVDSDLRRPSMH
+537 LIVDSDLRRPSMH
-550 RFFKV
+550 RYLKV

-560 LTNYLLGQVT
+560 LTNYLLGQVA
-570 IDEVIQTSEIPS
+570 IDEVIQTTELPS
-582 LHFVP
+582 LHFIP

-598 LSSAKMKEFVVEMKS
+598 LSSAKMKEFVLEMKS

-653 MTQRAKEMVTK
+653 MTQRAKSMVTK

-700 EKEEDSAD
+700 EKEESAD
-708 EAPDGKKETKLLAK
+708 ETQGVEKEAKLLAN
-722 ADIGG
+722 ADLGG
-727 DDEKPKY
+727 EDEKPKY

>member
-1 MDKIPSTDQ
+1 MDKTPSTDH

-42 TVVTF
+42 TVVTLF
-47 LLSPTYM
+47 LPKTYM
-54 SLSRISVEKDTS
+54 SLSRISIEKDTS
-66 DIAPLLGMQSGPAQF
+66 DIAPLLGMQSGPTAF

-98 LDKVVE
+98 LDKVVA
-104 KCELA
+104 KCNL
-109 KEWGIISDPQA
+109 
-120 EVGHTESVKA
+120 TEDWKRLNGGNLLSTIEA
-130 RKILEKMIDI
+130 RKILKKAIDI
-140 RQYRNTSIIELRAY
+140 RQFRNTSIIELRAY
-154 DGKKELAQKI
+154 DRIPRK
-164 ARSLAQEYKDHR
+164 AQEIAQALAMVYQNHRKDAQTAR
-176 TSLQKERVQ
+176 VKEGIKALEGRKDETDKQ
-185 IGINS
+185 I
-190 LNKRMDE
+190 LV
-197 KNEKITSMQATVD
+197 MQANVD
-210 RLRTDLGISD
+210 KLRTDLNISD
-220 SAGEESYSIIEPEIV
+220 AAGEDSYSIIEPEIV
-235 RRYEAELITAK
+235 RRYESELIDVK
-246 GVHTTQSTLL
+246 GIHTTMSTLL
-256 EGLKGQSI
+256 DGLKALSA
-264 EQLRASIL
+264 EELRASIL
-272 TAHPDAQLDA
+272 TAHPDPQLDV
-282 LIRELHTGQQTLANH
+282 LIRELHTGQQTLANL
-297 SIDLGEQHPRIKGLK
+297 SIDLGEEHPRIKGLK

-324 RIQGVLAGLELRVKS
+324 RIQGILAGLGLRVNS
-339 SKAQV
+339 SQAQV
-344 EQLQRD
+344 EQLKRD
-350 VVEAKHRESDMREK
+350 VNAAKQRESAMRK
-364 GREYFDAKR
+364 TGRQYFDAKR

-393 VDLELPKSSTVEVID
+393 VDLALPKESTVEITD
-408 DADLPEKAVKPNIPL
+408 DADRPLKAIRPNVPL
-423 NIALGMVVGLI
+423 NITLGVVVGLI

-492 TNILFAGRQT
+492 TNILFAGRKD
-502 EDQTTFSVVS
+502 ESQTTFSVVS

-529 FAQQGDRV
+529 FAQMGDRI
-537 LVVDSDLRRPSMH
+537 LIVDSDLRRPSMH
-550 RFFKV
+550 RYLKV

-560 LTNYLLGQVT
+560 LTNYLLGQAT
-570 IDEVIQTSEIPS
+570 IDEVIQTTEIPS
-582 LHFVP
+582 LHFIP

-598 LSSAKMKEFVVEMKS
+598 LSSAKMKEFVAEMKS

-627 VSDASV
+627 VSDATV

-643 VVQYRKYPQL
+643 VVQYRKYPQM

-700 EKEEDSAD
+700 EKEESAED
-708 EAPDGKKETKLLAK
+708 DARSRKETKLLASAK
-722 ADIGG
+722 TGG
-727 DDEKPKY
+727 EDEKPKY